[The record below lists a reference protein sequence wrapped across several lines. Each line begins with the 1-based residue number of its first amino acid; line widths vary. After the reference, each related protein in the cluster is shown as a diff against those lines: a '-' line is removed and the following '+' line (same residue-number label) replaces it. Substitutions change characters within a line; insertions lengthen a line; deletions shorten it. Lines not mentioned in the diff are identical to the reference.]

1 MKKRF
6 FRWLVPF
13 ICGVAIWWLG
23 ALCCSYTLSLMFHG
37 HTLPSPDAGYLAEI
51 LGAVLFLAGVV
62 GYYGVKITTLLKDI
76 RDGKTGDDLD
86 DDDEDDDEDDGDN
99 LN

>member
-13 ICGVAIWWLG
+13 ICGVSIWWVG
-23 ALCCSYTLSLMFHG
+23 SLCCAYMKSFVFHG
-37 HTLPSPDAGYLAEI
+37 RTLPTLNSGYLVQI
-51 LGAVLFLAGVV
+51 LGAILFLAGVV

-76 RDGKTGDDLD
+76 RDGKKGDDLD
-86 DDDEDDDEDDGDN
+86 DEDEDDGDN